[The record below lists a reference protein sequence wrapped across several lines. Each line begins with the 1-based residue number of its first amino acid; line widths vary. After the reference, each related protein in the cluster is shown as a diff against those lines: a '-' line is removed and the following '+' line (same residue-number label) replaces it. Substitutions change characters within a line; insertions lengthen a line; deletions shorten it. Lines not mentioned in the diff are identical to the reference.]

1 VNHPVLLLVSI
12 STITHRLLLLSR
24 GLYFAAESKYCH
36 KFAFNPKDGLRRD
49 MQSWSERP
57 ESLDGERELFL
68 TKLLIGN
75 EIHMSRCP
83 TLRAPPMDPI
93 TRQKYNTV
101 TGDTSYKSSNGE
113 TSRSQVWIVYENGR
127 AYPEYLVRYYRG
139 EQDLERTPF
148 VTQKDAETSV
158 FSQHKA
164 DSDIPMDVE
173 CGEQDTRFIWEFE
186 GNYGWEPFD
195 EYNQSKLESAF
206 QRFDDPLNSNC
217 RDFHL
222 SSGRWVYNIDF
233 ETMKQVNINHSRQRV
248 RDIRRREVDVE
259 LLIH

>member
-158 FSQHKA
+158 FHSTRLIPIYLWMLNVVNRIQDLFGSLKA
-164 DSDIPMDVE
+164 TMD
-173 CGEQDTRFIWEFE
+173 GSLLMNTI
-186 GNYGWEPFD
+186 N
-195 EYNQSKLESAF
+195 
-206 QRFDDPLNSNC
+206 LNWKVPSNV
-217 RDFHL
+217 L
-222 SSGRWVYNIDF
+222 
-233 ETMKQVNINHSRQRV
+233 M
-248 RDIRRREVDVE
+248 
-259 LLIH
+259 IH